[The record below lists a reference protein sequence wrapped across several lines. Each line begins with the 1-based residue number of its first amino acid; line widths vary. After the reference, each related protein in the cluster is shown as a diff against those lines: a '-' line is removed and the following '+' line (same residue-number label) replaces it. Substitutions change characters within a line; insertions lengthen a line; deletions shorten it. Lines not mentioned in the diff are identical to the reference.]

1 MSDKEGI
8 LNPQRPLSK
17 TMLLYLA
24 VVIHNI
30 PEGLAVG
37 VENAT
42 TGLSFTW
49 MSALGLALWIG
60 IQNIP
65 EGSALSLPLRAE
77 GRSRKSAFYYGAMS
91 AIVEPIAVVLGAYA
105 VMSMPQLLSYAL
117 SFAAGAMIYVVVEKL
132 VPGAQEH
139 KNTDIATG
147 EFMDGFLIMML
158 LDTTLG

>member
-1 MSDKEGI
+1 M
-8 LNPQRPLSK
+8 
-17 TMLLYLA
+17 
-24 VVIHNI
+24 
-30 PEGLAVG
+30 
-37 VENAT
+37 
-42 TGLSFTW
+42 
-49 MSALGLALWIG
+49 
-60 IQNIP
+60 
-65 EGSALSLPLRAE
+65 PLRAE

-105 VMSMPQLLSYAL
+105 VMSMPQLLPYAL

-139 KNTDIATG
+139 KNTIATG

>member
-1 MSDKEGI
+1 M
-8 LNPQRPLSK
+8 
-17 TMLLYLA
+17 
-24 VVIHNI
+24 
-30 PEGLAVG
+30 
-37 VENAT
+37 
-42 TGLSFTW
+42 
-49 MSALGLALWIG
+49 
-60 IQNIP
+60 
-65 EGSALSLPLRAE
+65 SLPLRAE

-105 VMSMPQLLSYAL
+105 VMSMPQLLPYAL

-139 KNTDIATG
+139 KNTIATG

>member
-1 MSDKEGI
+1 M
-8 LNPQRPLSK
+8 
-17 TMLLYLA
+17 
-24 VVIHNI
+24 
-30 PEGLAVG
+30 
-37 VENAT
+37 
-42 TGLSFTW
+42 
-49 MSALGLALWIG
+49 
-60 IQNIP
+60 
-65 EGSALSLPLRAE
+65 SLPLRAE

-139 KNTDIATG
+139 KNTIATG